1 MVNKSARSIEIS
13 AARKCAFLETDEG
26 MAGTAFFTLCL
37 PPPVHGQAMVNAS
50 VLRTAQSLVASDK
63 IEIADIGPGQQTPG
77 LQYHLTRMNRVAR
90 AAFMIAKGRVKSN
103 KQIYTVF
110 ESGFG
115 IIYNIVIIGLARM
128 FKYNIILHHHTSKH
142 TLSRQRSFAL
152 LQRIAG
158 PSCLNVVLSQQM
170 AVDMR
175 LMYPN
180 VKKVLVS
187 ENACHIAD
195 NDVTIQPNTLLHRL
209 RVGFLSNLCAEKG
222 LDLVIDAAIKCRDL
236 GLEITFV
243 FAGPT
248 VGQEAEEILWRG
260 RNRLGDYIEILGP
273 ISGEAKSDF
282 FKSINVF
289 LFPTRYRFEAQ
300 PLVILEAMSYGLPVI
315 VTDCGYIAELVGRH
329 GVVLDS
335 DDCLPD
341 RIVEH
346 LKKIVASDYDRSM
359 AIDVKSYFRYLHS
372 RATGQ
377 LNQLMNSLFA
387 VESHDLNGPSTS

>member
-1 MVNKSARSIEIS
+1 
-13 AARKCAFLETDEG
+13 
-26 MAGTAFFTLCL
+26 
-37 PPPVHGQAMVNAS
+37 
-50 VLRTAQSLVASDK
+50 
-63 IEIADIGPGQQTPG
+63 
-77 LQYHLTRMNRVAR
+77 
-90 AAFMIAKGRVKSN
+90 MIAKGRVKSN

-195 NDVTIQPNTLLHRL
+195 NDVTIQPNTLLHSL

-222 LDLVIDAAIKCRDL
+222 LDVVMDAAIRCRDL

-248 VGQEAEEILWRG
+248 VGQEAEEILWKG

-359 AIDVKSYFRYLHS
+359 AIDVKPYFRYLHS
-372 RATGQ
+372 RATEQ
-377 LNQLMNSLFA
+377 LSQLMNSLFA
-387 VESHDLNGPSTS
+387 VESHDLNGPSTW